1 MGKVG
6 VGYDSAEKLP
16 LYDSYGMFVSTGRCT
31 RGRTQPGKKI
41 LMDDME
47 AKPPQE

>member
-16 LYDSYGMFVSTGRCT
+16 LYDSYGMFVSTGRCDEHN
-31 RGRTQPGKKI
+31 
-41 LMDDME
+41 L
-47 AKPPQE
+47 AKRF